1 MGELGRE
8 RYSSLTPAVLAVDD
22 VATMV
27 GHIAAARGDL
37 PGVVCVALDGRSG
50 VGKSTLAKRL
60 AQATAATLLDGDSFF
75 AGGIGVR
82 SDSPEERARDCI
94 DWRRQRA
101 VLDALRAG
109 RSASYRAFDW
119 EAFDGSL
126 QTELTVVELERSSV
140 VIVEGVYSAR
150 PELADLL
157 DLRMLLRAPDD
168 VRMAR
173 LLAREQRLTQW
184 ELQWHEAE
192 EWYFANAAPPAGF
205 DLIVEG

>member
-1 MGELGRE
+1 
-8 RYSSLTPAVLAVDD
+8 
-22 VATMV
+22 MV
-27 GHIAAARGDL
+27 EHVAARRALGA
-37 PGVVCVALDGRSG
+37 GVTCVAVDGRSG
-50 VGKSTLAKRL
+50 AGKSTLAKQL
-60 AQATAATLLDGDSFF
+60 AQAIPAALLDGDSFF
-75 AGGIGVR
+75 AGGVALR

-101 VLDALRAG
+101 VLEALRAG
-109 RSASYRAFDW
+109 RPASYSAFDW

-126 QTELTVVELERSSV
+126 QTEPTLVELASRQV

-157 DLRMLLRAPDD
+157 DLRLLLRVPDD

-173 LLAREQRLTQW
+173 LLRREQNLTAW

-192 EWYFANAAPPAGF
+192 EWYFANAALPAGF
-205 DLIVEG
+205 DIIVEG